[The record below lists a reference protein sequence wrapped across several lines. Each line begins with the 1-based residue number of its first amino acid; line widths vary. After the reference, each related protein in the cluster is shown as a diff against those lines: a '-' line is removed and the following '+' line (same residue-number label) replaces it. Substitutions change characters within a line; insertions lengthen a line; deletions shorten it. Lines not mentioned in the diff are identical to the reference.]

1 MVRTNWFFDEWTE
14 AFGSE
19 RLTGGLLGR
28 AAHHIHIHILG
39 RVVNLSQSV
48 SKRLFPSLP
57 RKRE

>member
-1 MVRTNWFFDEWTE
+1 MFEKLAGDPDRNVRM
-14 AFGSE
+14 AV
-19 RLTGGLLGR
+19 
-28 AAHHIHIHILG
+28 ALG

>member
-28 AAHHIHIHILG
+28 AAHHIHIHIHIHILVLQR
-39 RVVNLSQSV
+39 RVIW
-48 SKRLFPSLP
+48 
-57 RKRE
+57 